1 MTAKQ
6 SWTLVFLGAAMGAAS
21 RVGLGSLWQGS
32 AIPWAYVLINLWGA
46 FALAVL
52 YGALAGEG
60 GQVLAAKHQQA
71 LRLCVGTG
79 FMGGFTTYSSFMLQ
93 AFKLPAHL
101 AFSYALGSL
110 VAGLMVAVVG
120 YRLGRTLRWR
130 YAAALVSAT
139 VLLVGMM
146 SLPKISALLGL
157 AIVGAAGLGALG
169 RWQLGAWVN
178 SKIHAPITLGTA
190 TVNLVAC
197 ALMGA
202 VSGASASAN
211 WPWLAVITTGFLGG
225 LSTFST
231 ASVEG
236 GDLVLAGKTRWAL
249 THQAGMALS
258 CFAALALA
266 YTLTN

>member
-6 SWTLVFLGAAMGAAS
+6 SWTLVFLGATMGAAS

-32 AIPWAYVLINLWGA
+32 TIPWAYVLINLWGA

-71 LRLCVGTG
+71 LRLSVGTG
-79 FMGGFTTYSSFMLQ
+79 FMGGFTTY
-93 AFKLPAHL
+93 L

-146 SLPKISALLGL
+146 SLPKISVLLGL
-157 AIVGAAGLGALG
+157 AVVGAAGLGALG